1 MVTNLIS
8 NRYSTRLQ
16 ALLLKP
22 LLISLLAILGA
33 CASIGPDAI
42 RNDQVDYADS
52 IGQAATR
59 QLLLNLVRV
68 RHREVPSFIAVSQ
81 LVASY
86 AVEYRGEASL
96 SVLDRVTS
104 AVQRQTLKETG
115 GHLLAAGS
123 YSDRPTITYSPIRGA
138 DAARMLLNPIPP
150 GVLFALLASDQ
161 PAHLVLGIPVA
172 AINGIRNVTG
182 TRQEL
187 INEGKQFR
195 EIVGLFDALSSEER
209 LALRFVEENGVRV
222 AHLVLADRNVPGPRE
237 NRLRQLLDLDASKHD
252 LPIVFGLGR
261 GQPDELT
268 IHTRSIIEV
277 MRALSQVVPLRPGF
291 KGEMANGINPVDPL
305 LSNVR
310 IHAGN
315 SAPSD
320 AFAAVSHRGHW
331 YWIDQ
336 DDVDTIELISFVM
349 LLLNVA
355 DTTNSTQLPII
366 TIPSS

>member
-1 MVTNLIS
+1 MTPA
-8 NRYSTRLQ
+8 T
-16 ALLLKP
+16 ACLLKP
-22 LLISLLAILGA
+22 ALVALLVMLGA
-33 CASIGPDAI
+33 CSSIGPEAI

-52 IGQAATR
+52 IGHAATR

-86 AVEYRGEASL
+86 GMEYRGEASL
-96 SVLDRVTS
+96 SFLDRVTS
-104 AVQRQTLKETG
+104 ALQRQTLKENG
-115 GHLLAAGS
+115 ARLLAAGS
-123 YSDRPTITYSPIRGA
+123 YSDRPTITYTPLRGA
-138 DAARMLLNPIPP
+138 DAARLLLNPIPP

-182 TRQEL
+182 TRQDL
-187 INEGKQFR
+187 IEEGKQFR
-195 EIVGLFDALSSEER
+195 EIVALFDELSSEER
-209 LALRFVEENGVRV
+209 LALRFVEENGVRH
-222 AHLVLADRNVPGPRE
+222 AHLVLADRNAPGPRE
-237 NRLRQLLDLDASKHD
+237 NRLRQLLDMDASKHD

-261 GQPDELT
+261 GQPEELT

-277 MRALSQVVPLRPGF
+277 MRALSQAIPLRPGF
-291 KGEMANGINPVDPL
+291 KGEMANGLNPVDPL
-305 LSNVR
+305 LKNVH
-310 IHAGN
+310 IHSGN

-336 DDVDTIELISFVM
+336 NDVDTVELISFVM

-355 DTTNSTQLPII
+355 DTTSSTQLPII